1 MIDQIV
7 IETIGSEKVTSFEAS
22 SEAVFTLGAS
32 YIALNAKYL
41 EQIMKIL
48 DAKCKIE
55 NETGFV
61 SCSNPSKA
69 FWSKRIIFE
78 ILEAKVVF

>member
-1 MIDQIV
+1 MN
-7 IETIGSEKVTSFEAS
+7 SFEAS
-22 SEAVFTLGAS
+22 SEAVFTLSAS
-32 YIALNAKYL
+32 YIALSTKYL

-48 DAKCKIE
+48 DAKCKVN

-61 SCSNPSKA
+61 SCSSPSKA
-69 FWSKRIIFE
+69 FWNKRIIFE

>member
-55 NETGFV
+55 N
-61 SCSNPSKA
+61 
-69 FWSKRIIFE
+69 
-78 ILEAKVVF
+78 